1 MRAVEVDWGFNWLW
15 PSGVPPANR
24 VSLSRAGQPYVSLNQ
39 YGHYITPTALS
50 SACVLIWLL
59 TPLQTLRVQAC
70 CMFGVCHGC
79 ERLVA
84 VGGALVLRVCVGSDR
99 VE

>member
-70 CMFGVCHGC
+70 MFGDVYLS
-79 ERLVA
+79 RLA
-84 VGGALVLRVCVGSDR
+84 GGRLKGWAADSCVGT
-99 VE
+99 EIE